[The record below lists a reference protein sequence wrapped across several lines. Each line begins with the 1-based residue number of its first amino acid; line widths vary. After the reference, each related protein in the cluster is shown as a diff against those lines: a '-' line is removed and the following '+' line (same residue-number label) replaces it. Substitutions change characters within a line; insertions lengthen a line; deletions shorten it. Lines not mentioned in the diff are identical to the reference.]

1 MCRSLAVSHQIL
13 PKFKGRARHT
23 EVNTRSGSLEA
34 MLEAAYLS
42 GALHVFVKWNK
53 YGSVTIFPH
62 MFEYLNNGSYNNY
75 ESQELVLET
84 VKSTVFI

>member
-42 GALHVFVKWNK
+42 GALHVFVK
-53 YGSVTIFPH
+53 
-62 MFEYLNNGSYNNY
+62 
-75 ESQELVLET
+75 
-84 VKSTVFI
+84 